1 MRIPGLKTFRRTGWR
16 IQGTLFGYG
25 AILGY
30 HRITEDS
37 GDPWGNCVSPAS
49 FAEHMDV
56 LQRRFRPVGLA
67 DLTSDRDHSRQRGL
81 HPPVVVTFDD
91 GYSEVLHEAVPIL
104 ERYDIP
110 ATVFLVSDANGSTFW
125 WDRLRLILEAPASL
139 PSTMELQVAGSDI
152 RWTAEEDVQALYGI
166 LHHALRGLPM
176 AAVEETLDA
185 VNAWAGGRPDA
196 GEGLAPRTLDEKEIL
211 ALAAHPLVELGS
223 HGATH
228 RALPGLSGH
237 VLLQEIGG
245 SRLRLERLISKP
257 VRSFSYPFGLLDES
271 VHREIAR
278 EGYQRACSSRNGLI
292 SRKAD
297 PLQLPRIWPPNANGE
312 TMRRW
317 LHGWTGR

>member
-1 MRIPGLKTFRRTGWR
+1 
-16 IQGTLFGYG
+16 
-25 AILGY
+25 
-30 HRITEDS
+30 
-37 GDPWGNCVSPAS
+37 
-49 FAEHMDV
+49 
-56 LQRRFRPVGLA
+56 
-67 DLTSDRDHSRQRGL
+67 
-81 HPPVVVTFDD
+81 
-91 GYSEVLHEAVPIL
+91 
-104 ERYDIP
+104 
-110 ATVFLVSDANGSTFW
+110 
-125 WDRLRLILEAPASL
+125 
-139 PSTMELQVAGSDI
+139 MELQVAGSDI
-152 RWTAEEDVQALYGI
+152 RWTAEKGVQALYGI

-176 AAVEETLDA
+176 VAVEETLDA

-237 VLLQEIGG
+237 VLLEEIGG

-278 EGYQRACSSRNGLI
+278 EGYKRACSSRNGLI